1 MKKLTKMII
10 TALIASSL
18 AAPALSAY
26 EKVHISVNGTV
37 TDIDARLIGSTTY
50 VDIEDTKRSLGAA
63 SGENLEIHAEVGEPY
78 IACSGRYIGGND
90 CLELDGETFVPVR
103 SLAKIYGADVEWTD
117 ETRFVALT
125 TTGTSLA
132 SGDNFYIADEV
143 YWLSRIIN
151 AEAEGEPME
160 GKILVGNV
168 ILNRVRS
175 GEFPDSIYD
184 VIFDRKYAVQF
195 TPTANGRIWNEPNA
209 DSVTAAKICLDAY
222 YISRDALYFLNPRI
236 ATNFWIPANRQFL
249 LSVGGHDFYS

>member
-1 MKKLTKMII
+1 MKKLTKTII

-18 AAPALSAY
+18 AAPAVSAY

-117 ETRFVALT
+117 ETRSVALT
-125 TTGTSLA
+125 LTGTALA
-132 SGDNFYIADEV
+132 SGDDFYIADEV
-143 YWLSRIIN
+143 
-151 AEAEGEPME
+151 
-160 GKILVGNV
+160 
-168 ILNRVRS
+168 
-175 GEFPDSIYD
+175 
-184 VIFDRKYAVQF
+184 
-195 TPTANGRIWNEPNA
+195 
-209 DSVTAAKICLDAY
+209 
-222 YISRDALYFLNPRI
+222 
-236 ATNFWIPANRQFL
+236 
-249 LSVGGHDFYS
+249 

>member
-1 MKKLTKMII
+1 MKKLTKTII

-18 AAPALSAY
+18 AAPAVSAY
-26 EKVHISVNGTV
+26 EKVTISVNGTV

-50 VDIEDTKRSLGAA
+50 VDIGDTKRSLGAA
-63 SGENLEIHAEVGEPY
+63 SGENPDIHAEAGEPY
-78 IACSGRYIGGND
+78 IECSGRYIGGND
-90 CLELDGETFVPVR
+90 CLELDGEIFVPVR

-117 ETRFVALT
+117 ETRSVALT
-125 TTGTSLA
+125 PTGATLA
-132 SGDNFYIADEV
+132 SGDDFYIADEV

-184 VIFDRKYAVQF
+184 VIFDRKYSVQF

-209 DSVTAAKICLDAY
+209 DSVIAAKICLDAY
-222 YISRDALYFLNPRI
+222 YISREALYFLNPRI

-249 LSVGGHDFYS
+249 MSVGSHDFYS

>member
-1 MKKLTKMII
+1 MKKLTKTII

-90 CLELDGETFVPVR
+90 CLELDGEIFVPVR

-117 ETRFVALT
+117 ETRSVALT
-125 TTGTSLA
+125 LTGTALA
-132 SGDNFYIADEV
+132 SGDDFYIADEV

-160 GKILVGNV
+160 E
-168 ILNRVRS
+168 RFS
-175 GEFPDSIYD
+175 S
-184 VIFDRKYAVQF
+184 
-195 TPTANGRIWNEPNA
+195 
-209 DSVTAAKICLDAY
+209 
-222 YISRDALYFLNPRI
+222 
-236 ATNFWIPANRQFL
+236 AT
-249 LSVGGHDFYS
+249 